1 MLMRSRVVLAVA
13 ILGFWASMACADGID
28 PGLWQITTRV
38 ATGVALGPPQL
49 SQKCL
54 TPVQTN
60 DLATTFSPVAST
72 INSECA
78 PIERSFAGGKLTWK
92 LVCKGQLNMDLT
104 GEFNFDSPRHYTAT
118 IHNKAEMAGQPM
130 ANSQSL
136 LEARWVSECPGP
148 KAP

>member
-1 MLMRSRVVLAVA
+1 MWSRAALIIAS
-13 ILGFWASMACADGID
+13 LGFCTSMAAAADGID
-28 PGLWQITTRV
+28 PGLWQISTRI

-54 TPVQTN
+54 TPAQTN
-60 DLATTFSPVAST
+60 DLAATFSPVAGT

-78 PIERSFAGGKLTWK
+78 PLERNFVDGKLTWK
-92 LVCKGQLNMDLT
+92 LVCKGQLNLELT

-118 IHNKAEMAGQPM
+118 IHNRAEMGGQQV
-130 ANSQSL
+130 ANSQNV
-136 LEARWVSECPGP
+136 LEARWLSECPAP